1 MSEDY
6 DAKVARYDVEI
17 REIKRRLDNVESSHK
32 AIQDIALSSERLATL
47 VDLTQKQLEKNT
59 KVMQEMH
66 TNLVGLNHEMKEIR
80 DDMDNVH
87 SRVAAVEKERVKR
100 LDEQRKNRNK
110 VILTVVGAVLSA
122 IALAWFGL

>member
-87 SRVAAVEKERVKR
+87 SRVAAVERERVKR